1 MINAENVSYT
11 YMKGGPFETAAIHDI
26 SLKIE
31 DGEFVGIIGHTGS
44 GKSTLIQILSGL
56 LKPELGTVCVNNN
69 IFYDKNTNMRQARFD
84 IGLVMQYPEHQL
96 FEETV
101 YEDIAFGPR
110 NKGYSKEKVDEL
122 VHYAADLVGLDGEV
136 LKKSPFDLSGG
147 QKRRVAIAGII
158 AMIPKILILDE
169 PAAGLDPRGRDDILK
184 KIKKLHKET
193 NITVIFVSH
202 SMEDI
207 AKLAER
213 VIVLEHGSIKYDC
226 NISEVFNYSTEL
238 EKIGLSVPQVTKI
251 CNKLKDKGMPV
262 SNGIFTIDEAL
273 SEIKK
278 LLNNLSE

>member
-11 YMKGGPFETAAIHDI
+11 YMKGGPFETAAVHNI

-56 LKPELGTVCVNNN
+56 LKPETGSVCVNDF

-101 YEDIAFGPR
+101 YEDIAFGPK

-122 VHYAADLVGLDGEV
+122 VKYAADLVGIDSGLFD
-136 LKKSPFDLSGG
+136 KSPFDLSGG
-147 QKRRVAIAGII
+147 QKRRVAIAGIL
-158 AMIPKILILDE
+158 AMMPKILILDE
-169 PAAGLDPRGRDDILK
+169 PAAGLDPQGRDDILL
-184 KIKKLHKET
+184 KISELHKKT
-193 NITVIFVSH
+193 NITVILVSH

-207 AKLAER
+207 AKLAQR
-213 VIVLEHGSIKYDC
+213 VIVLNHGKVEYDC
-226 NISEVFNYSTEL
+226 DISKIFTYAHEL
-238 EKIGLSVPQVTKI
+238 EKIGLSVPQITRI
-251 CNKLKDKGMPV
+251 CNKLKEKGIP
-262 SNGIFTIDEAL
+262 ITEDIWTIDKAVSVL
-273 SEIKK
+273 KK
-278 LLNNLSE
+278 LFDN